1 MSLEAD
7 PRIPFPHTNSTLA
20 CRTNPLLFVHELG
33 QSSKEDRDRIERART
48 ACRGCPIAAG
58 CLKWALANPK
68 LTPTGIWAAT
78 TSWDRAGLRRR
89 LQLRHGLDW
98 VGVVARADRERA
110 RRRTKTRPPAPDPTP
125 AASPHAGP
133 APTSPGVSHSP
144 PAGSSATANC

>member
-1 MSLEAD
+1 MRTANAPAPEAD

-20 CRTNPLLFVHELG
+20 CRTDPALFVHEHG
-33 QSSKEDRDRIERART
+33 QNSKDDRDRIERART

-89 LQLRHGLDW
+89 LRLRHGLDW
-98 VGVVARADRERA
+98 VGVVARANEPSVNGPGLGREA
-110 RRRTKTRPPAPDPTP
+110 TTAHPLAQEGTR
-125 AASPHAGP
+125 
-133 APTSPGVSHSP
+133 
-144 PAGSSATANC
+144 